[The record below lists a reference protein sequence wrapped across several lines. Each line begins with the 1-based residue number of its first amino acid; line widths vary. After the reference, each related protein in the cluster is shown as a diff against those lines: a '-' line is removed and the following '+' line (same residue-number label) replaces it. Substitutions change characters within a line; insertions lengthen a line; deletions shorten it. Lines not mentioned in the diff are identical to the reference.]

1 MFFFFFLGP
10 WSWYIYRLISVS
22 KIRSWTTS
30 GYRISVKKSTS
41 DITHNN
47 KWKKHGA
54 PGGLCCVWLTLR
66 CDGVSSRP
74 CWETSLPGD
83 GVSWILSVHSP
94 AARSPQQWV
103 VMNGQSWK
111 PSEELSW
118 GLNHNYTVR
127 MALTMLL
134 MLTRE
139 EKALSLLL
147 LLLLAG
153 LILDHWVNAV
163 LRESL
168 ILSLHPDSSLPRQCK
183 FLTAVFLTAVFPPLI
198 SIARGCLSA
207 VLLQRNYQ
215 TFPSKDTF
223 SAVADS
229 EA

>member
-1 MFFFFFLGP
+1 
-10 WSWYIYRLISVS
+10 
-22 KIRSWTTS
+22 
-30 GYRISVKKSTS
+30 
-41 DITHNN
+41 
-47 KWKKHGA
+47 
-54 PGGLCCVWLTLR
+54 
-66 CDGVSSRP
+66 
-74 CWETSLPGD
+74 
-83 GVSWILSVHSP
+83 
-94 AARSPQQWV
+94 
-103 VMNGQSWK
+103 MNGQSWN

-139 EKALSLLL
+139 EKTLSLL

-163 LRESL
+163 LRQSL
-168 ILSLHPDSSLPRQCK
+168 ILSLHPDSSLPRQCE
-183 FLTAVFLTAVFPPLI
+183 FLTAVFSPLI